1 MSKKKDNSR
10 RITRKRRCVSCPCS
24 DGDDHLTFE
33 RRMGQFQ
40 TDLKRR
46 RNSCLDS
53 LVLCLSRKIQLSCG
67 WSAYE
72 NTVAWKEGR
81 SHWWED
87 NRCALFT
94 IYINMWAV
102 SLDVSI
108 QRRYCQPPSVH
119 LWACC
124 THPTHDVND
133 VNDVMCEA
141 WPHHLVYV
149 PYSFGTVVWV
159 LLRPIRTR

>member
-1 MSKKKDNSR
+1 MEKTCLVRGVIHLPELFWASQLAKLGEALHETVY
-10 RITRKRRCVSCPCS
+10 TRNKEMARLGEWPS
-24 DGDDHLTFE
+24 
-33 RRMGQFQ
+33 
-40 TDLKRR
+40 
-46 RNSCLDS
+46 
-53 LVLCLSRKIQLSCG
+53 
-67 WSAYE
+67 YE

-81 SHWWED
+81 SHGWED

-124 THPTHDVND
+124 THPTHHVNDVND

-141 WPHHLVYV
+141 WPHLLVYV

>member
-1 MSKKKDNSR
+1 MEKTCLGR
-10 RITRKRRCVSCPCS
+10 RVI
-24 DGDDHLTFE
+24 HLPE
-33 RRMGQFQ
+33 
-40 TDLKRR
+40 LPWA
-46 RNSCLDS
+46 S
-53 LVLCLSRKIQLSCG
+53 QLSKLGEALHETVYTRNKEMARLGG
-67 WSAYE
+67 WFAYE

-87 NRCALFT
+87 NRRALFT

-124 THPTHDVND
+124 THPTHHVNDVND

-141 WPHHLVYV
+141 WPHLLVYV